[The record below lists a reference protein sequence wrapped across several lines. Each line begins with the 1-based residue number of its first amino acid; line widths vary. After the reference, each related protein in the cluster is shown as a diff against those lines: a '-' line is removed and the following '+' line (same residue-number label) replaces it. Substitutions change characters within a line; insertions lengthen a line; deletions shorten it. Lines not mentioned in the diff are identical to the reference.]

1 MVGFRYSGSRQALAH
16 IVIVSLVVASYVLR
30 LWFLKVRQFDPDEF
44 EHLHAAWLIA
54 QGNLPYV
61 DFFEHHT
68 PWFHFFLA
76 PFFSFFHVETS
87 APDAVTF
94 LFLARRL
101 MWILTGVILLLVF
114 WLGKLWLNQLAG
126 LLAALFLV
134 NSEIFSTA
142 TLEIRPDLF
151 ACVFW
156 LGCLIMVVG
165 AVQREDG
172 TWPLRC

>member
-76 PFFSFFHVETS
+76 PFFS
-87 APDAVTF
+87 
-94 LFLARRL
+94 
-101 MWILTGVILLLVF
+101 
-114 WLGKLWLNQLAG
+114 
-126 LLAALFLV
+126 
-134 NSEIFSTA
+134 STA
-142 TLEIRPDLF
+142 KYCRLQRWRF
-151 ACVFW
+151 
-156 LGCLIMVVG
+156 GLIYLPVYSG
-165 AVQREDG
+165 WAA
-172 TWPLRC
+172 